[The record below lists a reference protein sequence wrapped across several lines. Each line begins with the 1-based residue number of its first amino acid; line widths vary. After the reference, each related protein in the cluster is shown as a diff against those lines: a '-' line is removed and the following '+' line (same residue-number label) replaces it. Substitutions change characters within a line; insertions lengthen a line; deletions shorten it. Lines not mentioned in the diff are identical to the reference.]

1 MVNGEAAFQDNPF
14 ATFGQRAIHPQ
25 INMSYVIRNG
35 FLRFEETDLEDLTIT
50 GAPNEEVLAQAEDVR
65 P

>member
-1 MVNGEAAFQDNPF
+1 VVNAGEAAFQDNPF
-14 ATFGQRAIHPQ
+14 STFGQRAIHPQ

-50 GAPNEEVLAQAEDVR
+50 GAPNEEVWRKPEVR